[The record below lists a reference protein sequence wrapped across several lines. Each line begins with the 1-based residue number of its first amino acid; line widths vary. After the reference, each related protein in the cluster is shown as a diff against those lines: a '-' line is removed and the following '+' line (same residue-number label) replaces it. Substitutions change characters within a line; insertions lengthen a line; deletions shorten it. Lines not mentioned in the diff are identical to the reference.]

1 MHNRASNTTMRR
13 VNTHVGADGSEF
25 GESTSEASELVG
37 QVKKNGSTSLLAS
50 KERSFLRKSS
60 DSDDTL
66 REELEGLVPLPAEP
80 IGKNDGDFL
89 EVSESKRLKNRPNS
103 INIHLEKTTKDG
115 QYQLN
120 LEDPELRNLLLQGFE
135 TDKNG
140 KIKQKRSQFAT
151 TILKK
156 QFTAFDRQH
165 PDAELPSFHGFFS
178 LFWMGVGLL
187 LVRIAA
193 NNWRKSSSIFGEN
206 AILTL
211 MFSQDVLLLGAIDC
225 LMMSSAIIVSLVI
238 QLLCLKN
245 WISWGRSGWLLQNL
259 WQTLFLGG
267 FIAFCRL
274 RWPNIWTHSVFI
286 TLHTITILMKQHSY
300 AFYNGY
306 LSEIYKK
313 RYALERKLDL
323 LEDAEI
329 QSPASPAASH
339 ATAYF
344 DQVELS
350 QLSHRRKSAYPNTP
364 GDPDI
369 TRVASALASDEPL
382 SSQQVKSLRK
392 LISWEIKN
400 CATKLR
406 GTCKTTQN
414 HYPANLTISDAFS
427 YLPLPTLLYELEYSR
442 QPSISWSY
450 VLEKTAATFGV
461 LGVMIV
467 VSEAHIYP
475 TVMSILAMKAA
486 AIPLSV
492 RLAEFPWAFS
502 DLLFPFML
510 EYLLS
515 WYVIWECVLN
525 LLAELTC
532 FEDRGFYNAWWN
544 STSWDQFARDWNA
557 PVHAFLLR
565 FAYQS
570 SRDSWRLSKGTATLV
585 TFLISACVHELVMA
599 VIFGKIRGYL
609 LMLQMAQLP
618 LVMLSRTRFLRGRD
632 VLGNLVF
639 WLGIFVGPSFLCSLY
654 LFL

>member
-1 MHNRASNTTMRR
+1 MNGRADS
-13 VNTHVGADGSEF
+13 S
-25 GESTSEASELVG
+25 ESTESVGEAS
-37 QVKKNGSTSLLAS
+37 QVIAQVEENGNASLLMDKS
-50 KERSFLRKSS
+50 SFRKSA

-66 REELEGLVPLPAEP
+66 LEELEGLLPVSGSAE
-80 IGKNDGDFL
+80 GKTDEHYAQTD
-89 EVSESKRLKNRPNS
+89 EPKKLKHRPKS
-103 INIHLEKTTKDG
+103 IRIQLEKTAKNG

-135 TDKNG
+135 TDKAG
-140 KIKQKRSQFAT
+140 KIKQKPSQFGT

-193 NNWRKSSSIFGEN
+193 NNWRKSGSIFGEN
-206 AILTL
+206 AILRL
-211 MFSQDVLLLGAIDC
+211 MFSQDVFLLGAIDC
-225 LMMSSAIIVSLVI
+225 LMMSSAMLVSLVI

-245 WISWGRSGWLLQNL
+245 WIIWDRTGWLIQNI
-259 WQTLFLGG
+259 WQTIFLGA
-267 FIAFCRL
+267 FIAFCRI
-274 RWPNIWTHSVFI
+274 RWPDMWTHSVFI

-313 RYALERKLDL
+313 RKALEQKLAL
-323 LEDAEI
+323 LEDAEV
-329 QSPASPAASH
+329 QSPTSPG
-339 ATAYF
+339 ATLRNLIFRSSRALPTIPSSKIR
-344 DQVELS
+344 QS
-350 QLSHRRKSAYPNTP
+350 QRTRRSRHNPHRLRPRLRRS
-364 GDPDI
+364 
-369 TRVASALASDEPL
+369 
-382 SSQQVKSLRK
+382 SLRSRSQVPPQANP
-392 LISWEIKN
+392 LGN
-400 CATKLR
+400 RQLHHRTPRHL
-406 GTCKTTQN
+406 QN
-414 HYPANLTISDAFS
+414 YPKPLPANLTLTDALS
-427 YLPLPTLLYELEYSR
+427 YIPLPTLLYELEYPR
-442 QPSISWSY
+442 QPRISWWY
-450 VLEKTAATFGV
+450 VLEKTTATFGV

-467 VSEAHIYP
+467 VSEAFIYP
-475 TVMSILAMKAA
+475 IVMDILAMKAA
-486 AIPLSV
+486 HIPLSA

-565 FAYQS
+565 FAYKS
-570 SRDSWRLSKGTATLV
+570 SISSWRLSKGTATLV

-609 LMLQMAQLP
+609 LAMQMAQLP
-618 LVMLSRTRFLRGRD
+618 LVMLSRTRFLRGKD

>member
-1 MHNRASNTTMRR
+1 MKSNMRA
-13 VNTHVGADGSEF
+13 DDSESS
-25 GESTSEASELVG
+25 ESMSEASQLVG
-37 QVKKNGSTSLLAS
+37 QLEANGTAMLS
-50 KERSFLRKSS
+50 KEESSKMKSS
-60 DSDDTL
+60 DSDDTFL
-66 REELEGLVPLPAEP
+66 EELEGLLPVQAGSE
-80 IGKNDGDFL
+80 GKNDVGYPDATHP
-89 EVSESKRLKNRPNS
+89 KKIKQRPRS
-103 INIHLEKTTKDG
+103 IKIHLEKTAKHG

-120 LEDPELRNLLLQGFE
+120 LEDPELRSLLLQGFE
-135 TDKNG
+135 TDKAG
-140 KIKQKRSQFAT
+140 KITQKKLSQFGT

-156 QFTAFDRQH
+156 QFTAFDRQL

-193 NNWRKSSSIFGEN
+193 NNWRKSGSIFGEN
-206 AILTL
+206 AILRL
-211 MFSQDVLLLGAIDC
+211 MFSQDVILLGAIDC
-225 LMMSSAIIVSLVI
+225 LMMSSAMLVSLTI

-245 WISWGRSGWLLQNL
+245 WISWGRNGWLIQNL

-274 RWPNIWTHSVFI
+274 RWPDIWTHSVFI

-306 LSEIYKK
+306 LSDIYKK
-313 RYALERKLDL
+313 RCALEQKLDL

-329 QSPASPAASH
+329 QSPSSPAAAH
-339 ATAYF
+339 ATSYF
-344 DQVELS
+344 DPVELS
-350 QLSHRRKSAYPNTP
+350 QLSHRHRTAYPKIP
-364 GDPDI
+364 SDPDI

-392 LISWEIKN
+392 LIHWEMEN
-400 CATKLR
+400 CATELR

-414 HYPANLTISDAFS
+414 HYPHNLTLKDAFS
-427 YLPLPTLLYELEYSR
+427 YIPLPTLVYELEYPR
-442 QPSISWSY
+442 QPSISWYY
-450 VLEKTAATFGV
+450 VLEKMTATFGV

-467 VSEAHIYP
+467 ISEAYIYP
-475 TVMSILAMKAA
+475 TVMSILEMKAA
-486 AIPLSV
+486 SVPLSN
-492 RLAEFPWAFS
+492 RLSEFPWAFS

-532 FEDRGFYNAWWN
+532 FEDRSFYNAWWN

-570 SRDSWRLSKGTATLV
+570 SRSSWRLSKGTATLV

-609 LMLQMAQLP
+609 LAMQMAQLP

>member
-1 MHNRASNTTMRR
+1 MMRR
-13 VNTHVGADGSEF
+13 LSTNVIAGGSDS
-25 GESTSEASELVG
+25 GESTGETSQMVGRLAETGNASLSLSMEKALV
-37 QVKKNGSTSLLAS
+37 
-50 KERSFLRKSS
+50 RKSS

-66 REELEGLVPLPAEP
+66 LEELEGLVPAPSHSN
-80 IGKNDGDFL
+80 GKNASDS
-89 EVSESKRLKNRPNS
+89 SEDSRSKKLKNRPKS
-103 INIHLEKTTKDG
+103 IKIHLEKTAKDG

-120 LEDPELRNLLLQGFE
+120 LEDPELRSLLLQGFQ
-135 TDKNG
+135 TDKTG
-140 KIKQKRSQFAT
+140 KITQKRSQFGA

-193 NNWRKSSSIFGEN
+193 NNWRKSGSIFGEN
-206 AILTL
+206 AILKL

-225 LMMSSAIIVSLVI
+225 LMMSSAMLVSLFI
-238 QLLCLKN
+238 QLLCVKN
-245 WISWGRSGWLLQNL
+245 WISWGRSGWLIQNL
-259 WQTLFLGG
+259 WQTVFLGG
-267 FIAFCRL
+267 FIAFCRI
-274 RWPNIWTHSVFI
+274 RWPDIWTHSVFI

-313 RYALERKLDL
+313 KHALERKLDL

-329 QSPASPAASH
+329 QSPLSPAASH

-344 DQVELS
+344 DPIELS
-350 QLSHRRKSAYPNTP
+350 QLSHRRKTIHPNTP

-369 TRVASALASDEPL
+369 SRVASALASDEPL

-392 LISWEIKN
+392 LISWEIEN
-400 CATKLR
+400 CTTELR

-414 HYPANLTISDAFS
+414 YYPTNLTLTDAFS
-427 YLPLPTLLYELEYSR
+427 YLPLPTLLYELEYPR
-442 QPSISWSY
+442 QPSISWWY
-450 VLEKTAATFGV
+450 VLEKTTATFGV

-467 VSEAHIYP
+467 VSEAQIYP
-475 TVMSILAMKAA
+475 TVMSILAMKASK
-486 AIPLSV
+486 IPLSS

-570 SRDSWRLSKGTATLV
+570 SRSSWRLSKGTATLV

>member
-1 MHNRASNTTMRR
+1 MKRLSMNGRADS
-13 VNTHVGADGSEF
+13 SESS
-25 GESTSEASELVG
+25 ESIGEAS
-37 QVKKNGSTSLLAS
+37 QVIAQVEENGNASLLMD
-50 KERSFLRKSS
+50 KSS
-60 DSDDTL
+60 FTKSADSDDTL
-66 REELEGLVPLPAEP
+66 LEELEGLLPSSGSAE
-80 IGKNDGDFL
+80 GKTDGNYHQTD
-89 EVSESKRLKNRPNS
+89 EPKKLKHRPKS
-103 INIHLEKTTKDG
+103 IRIHLEKTAKNG

-135 TDKNG
+135 TDKAG
-140 KIKQKRSQFAT
+140 KIKQKPSQFGT

-193 NNWRKSSSIFGEN
+193 NNWRKSGSIFGEN
-206 AILTL
+206 AILRL
-211 MFSQDVLLLGAIDC
+211 MFSQDVFLLGAIDC
-225 LMMSSAIIVSLVI
+225 LMMSSAMLVSLVI

-245 WISWGRSGWLLQNL
+245 WIRWDRTGWLIQNI
-259 WQTLFLGG
+259 WQTIFLGV
-267 FIAFCRL
+267 FIAFCRI
-274 RWPNIWTHSVFI
+274 RWPDMWTHSVFI

-313 RYALERKLDL
+313 RKALEQKLAL
-323 LEDAEI
+323 LEDAEV
-329 QSPASPAASH
+329 QSPTSPG
-339 ATAYF
+339 ATLVTSYF
-344 DQVELS
+344 DPAELS
-350 QLSHRRKSAYPNTP
+350 QLSHRRRSANPNAL

-369 TRVASALASDEPL
+369 TRIASALASDEPL
-382 SSQQVKSLRK
+382 SAQELKSLRK
-392 LISWEIKN
+392 LIHWEIEN
-400 CATKLR
+400 CTTDLR

-414 HYPANLTISDAFS
+414 HYPQNLTLTDALS
-427 YLPLPTLLYELEYSR
+427 YIPLPTLLYELEYPR
-442 QPSISWSY
+442 QPHISWWY
-450 VLEKTAATFGV
+450 VLEKTTATFGV

-467 VSEAHIYP
+467 VSEAFIYP
-475 TVMSILAMKAA
+475 IVMDILAMKAA
-486 AIPLSV
+486 NIPLSA

-565 FAYQS
+565 FAYKS
-570 SRDSWRLSKGTATLV
+570 SISSWRLSKGTATLV

-609 LMLQMAQLP
+609 LAMQMAQLP
-618 LVMLSRTRFLRGRD
+618 LVMLSRTRFLRGKD